1 MHFTGTV
8 YRNPYWPTWPLLE
21 VTQGCTHNK
30 CKFCT
35 MYKEVPF
42 RMSPLAWI
50 EEDLKEL
57 AETDPDA
64 RTIQLL
70 SANPLV
76 LTNDKLRRIFEL
88 IHKYLPKMEYIY
100 LAGRVTDLKNKTVEE
115 LRQLKELGMR
125 EISLGVESG
134 DDWTL
139 DRIHK
144 GYHAEDI
151 LEQCHKLE
159 EVGIDYWMTFLN
171 GVAGK
176 SHSRE
181 HAINSAKI
189 FSQCKPMLV
198 GTGGL
203 TLFPGT
209 PLLEEA
215 QRGEF
220 DPLTEKEML
229 EEFRFLLN
237 YRFDSMSPMALVLC
251 GQTELWDNKLRL
263 QRYAA
268 IRQRIDINC
277 VLPHLDRAE
286 TEQYVHSHLLY
297 SGCERDIFSD
307 KALDEVFKVT
317 TGIPRMIN
325 RVCEKSLMY
334 SFQQQKRII
343 DDYMVKY
350 VIEHEMLVTN

>member
-21 VTQGCTHNK
+21 ITQGCTHNR

-35 MYKEVPF
+35 MYKDVRF
-42 RMSPLAWI
+42 KMSPMDWI
-50 EEDLKEL
+50 EEDLREL
-57 AETDPDA
+57 ARCDPDA

-70 SANPLV
+70 SANPLA
-76 LTNDKLRRIFEL
+76 LTYNRLAPVFEMIRR
-88 IHKYLPKMEYIY
+88 YLPKMEYIY
-100 LAGRVTDLKNKTVEE
+100 LAGRVSDLKNKTVDE
-115 LRQLKELGMR
+115 LKALKEMGMR

-139 DRIHK
+139 DRIRK

-159 EVGIDYWMTFLN
+159 DAGIDYWMTFLN

-176 SHSRE
+176 SHSHE
-181 HAINSAKI
+181 HAVNSAKI
-189 FSQCKPMLV
+189 FSQCKPMVV

-220 DPLTEKEML
+220 DPLSEKEML
-229 EEFRFLLN
+229 EELKLFVENLNVDCSFITHHTVAANLTGPNFLS
-237 YRFDSMSPMALVLC
+237 R
-251 GQTELWDNKLRL
+251 K
-263 QRYAA
+263 
-268 IRQRIDINC
+268 
-277 VLPHLDRAE
+277 
-286 TEQYVHSHLLY
+286 
-297 SGCERDIFSD
+297 D
-307 KALDEVFKVT
+307 KIVSALDYAIQR
-317 TGIPRMIN
+317 GDMDRMAALRRN
-325 RVCEKSLMY
+325 
-334 SFQQQKRII
+334 KRT
-343 DDYMVKY
+343 
-350 VIEHEMLVTN
+350 L

>member
-1 MHFTGTV
+1 
-8 YRNPYWPTWPLLE
+8 
-21 VTQGCTHNK
+21 
-30 CKFCT
+30 
-35 MYKEVPF
+35 MYKDVPF
-42 RMSPLAWI
+42 RMSPMEWI

-57 AETDPDA
+57 SQSDPNA
-64 RTIQLL
+64 TTIQIL

-76 LTNDKLRRIFEL
+76 LTYDKLASIFEMV
-88 IHKYLPKMEYIY
+88 HRYLPKMEYIY
-100 LAGRVTDLKNKTVEE
+100 LAGRVSDLKNKTVEE
-115 LRQLKELGMR
+115 LKKLKELGMK

-139 DRIHK
+139 DRINK

-159 EVGIDYWMTFLN
+159 EAGIDYWMTFLN

-215 QRGEF
+215 KRGEF
-220 DPLTEKEML
+220 A
-229 EEFRFLLN
+229 
-237 YRFDSMSPMALVLC
+237 PM
-251 GQTELWDNKLRL
+251 
-263 QRYAA
+263 
-268 IRQRIDINC
+268 
-277 VLPHLDRAE
+277 
-286 TEQYVHSHLLY
+286 
-297 SGCERDIFSD
+297 
-307 KALDEVFKVT
+307 
-317 TGIPRMIN
+317 
-325 RVCEKSLMY
+325 
-334 SFQQQKRII
+334 
-343 DDYMVKY
+343 
-350 VIEHEMLVTN
+350 